1 MPKRSYVQKRLSI
14 YNWNPGPRRGT
25 EGAIAR
31 QIAGKRHV
39 ITLQEVIDYVDH
51 ELLTNSFHVTH
62 HGGCAVLFNKDTF
75 YLDIEVKSIYLHET
89 RRELPDKVME
99 GGQGWVMQG
108 VFSRASFRRP
118 PLSCQKTF
126 TVLSLHITNIYA
138 KTWYWEKAHPHDS
151 SRDAWRTWGPGCWR
165 FQWGRVA
172 MQQ

>member
-14 YNWNPGPRRGT
+14 YNWNPGPRRGK
-25 EGAIAR
+25 EGALER
-31 QIAGKRHV
+31 QIAGKWHV
-39 ITLQEVIDYVDH
+39 VTLQEVIDDVDH
-51 ELLTNSFHVTH
+51 ELRTKRFHVTH
-62 HGGCAVLFNKDTF
+62 NGGCAVLFNKDTF
-75 YLDIEVKSIYLHET
+75 YPDIEVKSSSLHDT

-108 VFSRASFRRP
+108 VLSRAHFVDL
-118 PLSCQKTF
+118 LSAARKHSQFCPYILPISTP
-126 TVLSLHITNIYA
+126 

-151 SRDAWRTWGPGCWR
+151 SRDAWRTCGPGCGR